1 MNASYMLSILR
12 IVAGLLFLEH
22 GTSKILKFPPPQAM
36 PAAAGHVPAV
46 VHGYMHMLGNLS
58 GPIELIGGAL
68 FTLGLFTRPV
78 AFIISGEMAVAYFT
92 AHFPHGFFPLVN
104 KGELAVLYCFV
115 FLYFVFAGAG
125 PLALDA
131 VFHRK

>member
-22 GTSKILKFPPPQAM
+22 GTSKVLGFPPTPGM
-36 PAAAGHVPAV
+36 PPAA
-46 VHGYMHMLGNLS
+46 VHAATSTPGYMPMLGHLS

-78 AFIISGEMAVAYFT
+78 AFVISGEMAVAYFT
-92 AHFPHGFFPLVN
+92 AHFPHGFFPLIN

-115 FLYFVFAGAG
+115 FFYFVFSGGG

-131 VFHRK
+131 VFRRK